1 MKIVVHYNN
10 IVEPKAYVFTDEEE
24 NEAKEKLV
32 YIYRKKLLEYLNDN
46 YFSFIDSERKY
57 AVIDRREN
65 VDELFLINAV
75 Y

>member
-10 IVEPKAYVFTDEEE
+10 ITEPKAYVFTDEEE

-32 YIYRKKLLEYLNDN
+32 YIYRKKLLECLNDN
-46 YFSFIDSERKY
+46 YSSFIDGERKY
-57 AVIDRREN
+57 AVINGREN